1 MVDLT
6 VQQGGVMELYA
17 RFARHASPE
26 EKTLLRQKNHST
38 G

>member
-6 VQQGGVMELYA
+6 AQQGGVMELYE

-26 EKTLLRQKNHST
+26 EKNPLRQKNHST